1 MYVSF
6 TVRDIQL
13 HVLLTQHLFGSYKKY
28 IFLTFPVRLTLV
40 SDMSSAVLDIRLMFS
55 NIA

>member
-1 MYVSF
+1 VYVSF

-40 SDMSSAVLDIRLMFS
+40 SDMRSAVLDIRLMFS